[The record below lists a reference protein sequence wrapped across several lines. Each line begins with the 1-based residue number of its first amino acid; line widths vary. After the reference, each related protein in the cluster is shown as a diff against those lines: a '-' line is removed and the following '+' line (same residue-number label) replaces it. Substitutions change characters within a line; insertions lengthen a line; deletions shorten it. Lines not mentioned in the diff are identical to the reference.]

1 VPLNIIFNTSFLLGR
16 TEMEEATTNGVEP
29 DREGKKLPLEEG
41 QI

>member
-1 VPLNIIFNTSFLLGR
+1 MRIDCL
-16 TEMEEATTNGVEP
+16 EEATTNGVEP